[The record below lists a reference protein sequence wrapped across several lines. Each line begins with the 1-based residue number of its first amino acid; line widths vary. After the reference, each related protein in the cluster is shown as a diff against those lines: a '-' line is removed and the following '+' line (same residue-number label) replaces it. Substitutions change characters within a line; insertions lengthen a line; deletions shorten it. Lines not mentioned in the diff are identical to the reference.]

1 MGRKRIDLHR
11 TLKAICTNCWYQ
23 PGSDTTLKYPC
34 IVYELTDMPVKHADN
49 VPYYTGHTYQA
60 TVIDRDPE
68 STIREAVAK
77 LPRCSFTRVYV
88 SDNLYHYV
96 FRIDY

>member
-11 TLKAICTNCWYQ
+11 TLKAICPNCWYQ
-23 PGSDTTLKYPC
+23 PDASKTLSYPC
-34 IVYELTDMPVKHADN
+34 IVYKLVDMPVHHADN
-49 VPYYTGHTYQA
+49 IPYHVGHTYEL

-68 STIREAVAK
+68 SKIRESVAK
-77 LPRCSFTRVYV
+77 LPRCSFTQGFD
-88 SDNLYHYV
+88 SDNLHHYV